1 MFWRYRPCHPHRWWR
16 RHYYRSWGCG
26 PWGCLW
32 LVILPICLFT
42 AWIFLTACSRMLWY

>member
-1 MFWRYRPCHPHRWWR
+1 MFWWYRPCHPHRWR
-16 RHYYRSWGCG
+16 RHYYRPSGCG

-32 LVILPICLFT
+32 VLMLPLGLFT